1 MKFSWSHL
9 FQVLFANA
17 VPLLQKVVNQE
28 KLVSQDYTSAL
39 LNSVLGYVAISGSLP
54 EATVQGDKVTTTIK
68 ALGSATND
76 VVVAATIDSPL
87 GLR

>member
-76 VVVAATIDSPL
+76 VVVAATTDSPL

>member
-28 KLVSQDYTSAL
+28 KLVPQDYMSAVL
-39 LNSVLGYVAISGSLP
+39 DSVLGYVSISGSLP
-54 EATVQGDKVTTTIK
+54 EASVQGDKVTSTIK
-68 ALGSATND
+68 ALGNATNN
-76 VVVAATIDSPL
+76 VVVAATIDSPI